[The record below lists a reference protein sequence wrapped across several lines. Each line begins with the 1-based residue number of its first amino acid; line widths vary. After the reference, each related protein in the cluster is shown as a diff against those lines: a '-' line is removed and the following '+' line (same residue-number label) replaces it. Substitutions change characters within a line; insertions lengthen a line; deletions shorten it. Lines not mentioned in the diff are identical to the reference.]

1 MRKTPANIFHSMVD
15 SLGYYL
21 KGTFKRFMTDDIIL
35 YGSAIAF
42 NAIMCL
48 IPILLLLTSLV
59 GMFLNSSTQTFQR
72 INELLNTAFPD
83 QPYANRIKVSIQ
95 GIVYGIMNHRKSY
108 GWISIMLLI
117 WTATFLFNAVRNVLN
132 RIFKITRRKLFFIR
146 TLENVLSVVA
156 IVTLFLAANVF
167 FWLSS
172 VLRSL
177 AQSVP
182 ELDDFLSHG
191 ILHSFPILI
200 TFILAILM
208 FYIVYQLIPDQ
219 RIPVK
224 SAIVATLT
232 TTVLWVFSAKAF
244 QLYLEK
250 VAQFH
255 ELYGTYTFLL
265 VFLLWIEYSSVIYI
279 IGAIVGQLHR
289 EREAAL
295 TDYFGEHE

>member
-1 MRKTPANIFHSMVD
+1 MRKSPAYILRSLTS

-42 NAIMCL
+42 NAIVCL
-48 IPILLLLTSLV
+48 IPILLLLTSLI

-83 QPYANRIKVSIQ
+83 QPYANKIKVSIQ
-95 GIVYGIMNHRKSY
+95 AIVYGIMSHRKSY

-117 WTATFLFNAVRNVLN
+117 WAATFLFNAVRNVLN
-132 RIFKITRRKLFFIR
+132 RIFKIKKRKLFFIR
-146 TLENVLSVVA
+146 TLENILSVIS
-156 IVTLFLAANVF
+156 IVILFLAANVF

-172 VLRSL
+172 VLG
-177 AQSVP
+177 AFTQNIP
-182 ELDDFLSHG
+182 ELRELLPYG

-200 TFILAILM
+200 TFILVILM

-232 TTVLWVFSAKAF
+232 TTVLWIFSAKVF
-244 QLYLEK
+244 QIYLERF
-250 VAQFH
+250 AQFH

-295 TDYFGEHE
+295 ADYFRENE